1 MEEKTDYDKTLSA
14 IEALCNVIED
24 VDAARDVES
33 TGGEK
38 IVFTETTG
46 IVVKNSIPV
55 IKAISNFKEIIEE
68 VKDTDADE
76 LSEAA
81 TIIIDK
87 FGGGDEA
94 KEALKKVAEG
104 TALQYAG
111 VKELIAIRK
120 ANKEVQE

>member
-1 MEEKTDYDKTLSA
+1 MEEKKDYDKTLSA

-24 VDAARDVES
+24 VDNARAEES
-33 TGGEK
+33 NGGDK
-38 IVFTETTG
+38 IVFTETTA

-68 VKDTDADE
+68 VKDTDAEE

-81 TIIIDK
+81 SIIIDQ

-120 ANKEVQE
+120 AKKTVE